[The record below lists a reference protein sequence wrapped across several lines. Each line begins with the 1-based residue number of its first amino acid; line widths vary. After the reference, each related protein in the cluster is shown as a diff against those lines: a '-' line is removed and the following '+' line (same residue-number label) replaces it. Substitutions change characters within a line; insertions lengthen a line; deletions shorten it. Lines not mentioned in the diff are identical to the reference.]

1 MTGNRTLATNMDN
14 TSPDLLEKIRQ
25 QFDFGPYPR
34 IPVDKSPKG
43 DASLLCT
50 HNLTIPYYL
59 RYQKVVDTQGKVI
72 LDAGCGSGYKSLIL
86 AEANPGAKI
95 VGVDLSEAS
104 VKLAKERLRYHQFE
118 NVEFHALRIED
129 LSTLGMEF
137 DYINCDEVLYLLPDP
152 VAGLTALRSVLKPEG
167 IIRTNLH
174 SSLQRSQFY
183 RAQTL
188 LKCMGLM
195 DSNPEEMEM
204 NLLIEFMQSLKDS
217 VDLKIRTW
225 NPAFETQDSTEI
237 FLANFFL
244 QGDKGSTI
252 PEMFS
257 YLNEAGLE
265 FVSMLNWRQWGL
277 LDLFKDPDNLP
288 AFLALSLPEVP
299 LQDQLSLYE
308 LLNPVHRLL
317 DFWCGHPS
325 MSNHAAAPLSDWQAH
340 EWEQAVIY
348 LNPQLCTAKVKERFT
363 QCLQDQEPL
372 DMFTLLNNTALGSTF
387 INTPTVA
394 LLMTLMEEPKS
405 MPVLCEY
412 WLKLQPLNP
421 ITLEPVT
428 VDQAQM
434 TLIKLL
440 TRLETFIYVLM
451 ERRG

>member
-1 MTGNRTLATNMDN
+1 MTGNRILATNMDN
-14 TSPDLLEKIRQ
+14 TPPDLLEKIRQ

-43 DASLLCT
+43 DASLLFT

-104 VKLAKERLRYHQFE
+104 VKLAKERLKYHQFE
-118 NVEFHALRIED
+118 NVEFYALSIED
-129 LSTLGMEF
+129 LPTLEMEF

-152 VAGLTALRSVLKPEG
+152 IAGLTAFRSVLKPEG

-174 SSLQRSQFY
+174 SALQRAKFY
-183 RAQTL
+183 RAQNL

-195 DSNPEEMEM
+195 ESNPEEMEM
-204 NLLIEFMQSLKDS
+204 NLLKEFMQSLKDS
-217 VDLKIRTW
+217 VDLKARTW
-225 NPAFETQDSTEI
+225 SPAYETQDSTEI

-244 QGDKGSTI
+244 QGDKGSTV

-257 YLNEAGLE
+257 YLDEAGLE
-265 FVSMLNWRQWGL
+265 FISMLNWRQWEL
-277 LDLFKDPDNLP
+277 LDLFKDRDNLP

-299 LQDQLSLYE
+299 LQDQLHLYE

-325 MSNHAAAPLSDWQAH
+325 MFEPTAMPLSGWQVE

-348 LNPQLCTAKVKERFT
+348 LNPQLCTAKAKEKLI

-372 DMFTLLNNTALGSTF
+372 DMFTLLNNTALSSTF
-387 INTPTVA
+387 IDTSAAA
-394 LLMTLMEEPKS
+394 LLMALMEGPKS
-405 MPVLCEY
+405 MAALCEY
-412 WLKLQPLNP
+412 WLKLQPFNP
-421 ITLEPVT
+421 ITLEQVT
-428 VDQAQM
+428 IEQAQLN
-434 TLIKLL
+434 LIKLL
-440 TRLETFIYVLM
+440 TRLETFLYVLI
-451 ERRG
+451 ERRD